1 MYEAAGRDS
10 NVEPD
15 VCQAHGR
22 HGLPVEVVAGA
33 VPAVG
38 QGRDRSPRSLAL
50 LLAKTV
56 ERVRTDPDVNFEHG
70 AVRGAALV
78 LLDRLWD
85 RLPEGGG
92 EHATEDS

>member
-1 MYEAAGRDS
+1 
-10 NVEPD
+10 
-15 VCQAHGR
+15 
-22 HGLPVEVVAGA
+22 
-33 VPAVG
+33 
-38 QGRDRSPRSLAL
+38 LAL